1 MLKLKQPIAKLKEN
15 ERTMAAAKKTPKRRK
30 AKTRKT
36 RKGGCR

>member
-36 RKGGCR
+36 RKGGCK